1 VAVECSIV
9 RTKWSHVPITFNEAD
24 IKLVSFPHT
33 DAMVITSH
41 INKWDIMSVLVDN
54 GSRVEILFLSTFEQ
68 MGFDKKQLK
77 EASKPL
83 YGFGGRRIEPID
95 SISLPVSFGS
105 LRNACTEYITFD
117 VVDMNYLYNAIFGRG
132 LLNTREAAL
141 HSLYLYLKVP
151 PGLGVIW
158 IHGNQKDARNIEQ
171 RFAPG
176 HRNVNCL
183 QDEKAE
189 GYNDT
194 TATKGGESFA
204 IKPAIKP
211 ECETKRVLLDPRAPD
226 KAVMV
231 SQDLSPSEEAEMFLF
246 LDKNND
252 VFTWKTSDLT
262 GVSRDTI
269 EHKLQV
275 NPSTKP
281 KKQKLYKMLDEKWL
295 QQKRRSRGCWMQDL
309 YAKFTTQVV

>member
-1 VAVECSIV
+1 VAVECPIV

-105 LRNACTEYITFD
+105 LHNACTEYITFD

-132 LLNTREAAL
+132 LLNTCEAAL

-151 PGLGVIW
+151 LGLGVIW
-158 IHGNQKDARNIEQ
+158 IHGNQKDARNLEQ
-171 RFAPG
+171 CFAPG

-194 TATKGGESFA
+194 TATMGGESFA

-211 ECETKRVLLDPRAPD
+211 ECETKRVPLDPRAPD
-226 KAVMV
+226 KAVMI

-246 LDKNND
+246 
-252 VFTWKTSDLT
+252 
-262 GVSRDTI
+262 
-269 EHKLQV
+269 
-275 NPSTKP
+275 
-281 KKQKLYKMLDEKWL
+281 
-295 QQKRRSRGCWMQDL
+295 
-309 YAKFTTQVV
+309 